1 MYEYDDGGGDGW
13 PLAWSIAVVV
23 ALLGVGLVGWFVVR
37 PRLDGNGGD
46 SGSLLGDVL
55 TTTTTQPVPAPGDIT
70 SDITIDT
77 TTDVTTDTSP
87 DISPDISIG
96 TAVVT
101 TTSVATS
108 AVDQAPPGTTDT
120 ATTSGA
126 ATTEAATPGEAPY
139 ETLPD
144 GSPAPVVAL
153 YDVSTIT
160 LTGAV
165 PDQAAKDRLQVLAI
179 GNAKPGQD
187 TVANFLTINPSV
199 PRHVGVRVVEL
210 TSVRFPEGSAEVL
223 PPHALEL
230 DRVVSIMNALPN
242 VTVLVIGHA
251 DQRGSDLAN
260 YEISEER
267 ADAVVDYIAAHGI
280 EPSRLSS
287 RAVGETDL
295 LTLNNEPAALELN
308 RRTEFVFYGLLME

>member
-1 MYEYDDGGGDGW
+1 MYEYDDGGDGW
-13 PLAWSIAVVV
+13 PLAWSITVVV
-23 ALLGVGLVGWFVVR
+23 ALLAVALVGWFVVR

-46 SGSLLGDVL
+46 SGRLLGDVL
-55 TTTTTQPVPAPGDIT
+55 TTTTTQPVRTPG
-70 SDITIDT
+70 
-77 TTDVTTDTSP
+77 DVTTDVST
-87 DISPDISIG
+87 DISTDI
-96 TAVVT
+96 AVVT
-101 TTSVATS
+101 TKRAATS
-108 AVDQAPPGTTDT
+108 TVDPARPATTDT

-126 ATTEAATPGEAPY
+126 ATTEAATPVEAPY

-210 TSVRFPEGSAEVL
+210 TSARFPEGSAEVL

-242 VTVLVIGHA
+242 VTALVIGHA
-251 DQRGSDLAN
+251 DQRGSDLSN

-267 ADAVVDYIAAHGI
+267 ADAVVDYIAGHGI

>member
-1 MYEYDDGGGDGW
+1 MYEYDDGGDGW

-46 SGSLLGDVL
+46 SALLLGDAL
-55 TTTTTQPVPAPGDIT
+55 TTTTTQPVRVPL
-70 SDITIDT
+70 
-77 TTDVTTDTSP
+77 DTSTVISTVISTGIST
-87 DISPDISIG
+87 DISTG

-101 TTSVATS
+101 TTRAATS
-108 AVDQAPPGTTDT
+108 TVDPAPPETTDT

-126 ATTEAATPGEAPY
+126 AITEAATPAEAPY

-242 VTVLVIGHA
+242 VTALVIGHA
-251 DQRGSDLAN
+251 DQRGSDLSN

-267 ADAVVDYIAAHGI
+267 ADAVVDYIAGHGI

-308 RRTEFVFYGLLME
+308 RRTEFVFYGLLLE

>member
-1 MYEYDDGGGDGW
+1 MYEYGDDWEGDR
-13 PLAWSIAVVV
+13 PLARTIAVVV
-23 ALLGVGLVGWFVVR
+23 AVVALALVGWFVVR
-37 PRLDGNGGD
+37 PRLGGD
-46 SGSLLGDVL
+46 SGESAGPLFGDDL
-55 TTTTTQPVPAPGDIT
+55 TTTTTQSTEVTDDI
-70 SDITIDT
+70 ST
-77 TTDVTTDTSP
+77 T
-87 DISPDISIG
+87 DISPTTRAG
-96 TAVVT
+96 THTVASDPPEASDPPATAASATV
-101 TTSVATS
+101 VAT
-108 AVDQAPPGTTDT
+108 A
-120 ATTSGA
+120 
-126 ATTEAATPGEAPY
+126 GEVTY

-144 GSPAPVVAL
+144 GTPAPVVAL
-153 YDVSTIT
+153 YDVSKIT

-187 TVANFLTINPSV
+187 TVENFLTINPSV

-210 TSVRFPEGSAEVL
+210 TSVRFPEGSAQVL

-242 VTVLVIGHA
+242 VTALVIGHA
-251 DQRGSDLAN
+251 DQRGSELTN

-267 ADAVVDYIAAHGI
+267 AGAVVDYIAGHGI

-308 RRTEFVFYGLLME
+308 RRTEFVFYGLLQE

>member
-1 MYEYDDGGGDGW
+1 MYEYGGGDEEDR
-13 PLAWSIAVVV
+13 PLARTIGVVV
-23 ALLGVGLVGWFVVR
+23 AVVALVLVGWFVVR
-37 PRLDGNGGD
+37 PRLGGD
-46 SGSLLGDVL
+46 DGEPTGPLIGDVL
-55 TTTTTQPVPAPGDIT
+55 TTTTAQSTAATDDI
-70 SDITIDT
+70 S
-77 TTDVTTDTSP
+77 TTDTSTTGT
-87 DISPDISIG
+87 STTIG
-96 TAVVT
+96 AGTNT
-101 TTSVATS
+101 VAS
-108 AVDQAPPGTTDT
+108 DPPGTSDPPAT
-120 ATTSGA
+120 AA
-126 ATTEAATPGEAPY
+126 ASTVVATAGEATY

-153 YDVSTIT
+153 YDVSKIT

-187 TVANFLTINPSV
+187 TVENFLTINPSV

-242 VTVLVIGHA
+242 ITALVIGHA
-251 DQRGSDLAN
+251 DQRGSELTN

-267 ADAVVDYIAAHGI
+267 ADAVVDYIAGHGI

-308 RRTEFVFYGLLME
+308 RRTEFVFYGLLQE

>member
-1 MYEYDDGGGDGW
+1 MYDYGGDEEDR
-13 PLAWSIAVVV
+13 PLARTIAVVV
-23 ALLGVGLVGWFVVR
+23 AVVALALVGWFVVR
-37 PRLDGNGGD
+37 PRLGGD
-46 SGSLLGDVL
+46 DGESAGPLIGDAL
-55 TTTTTQPVPAPGDIT
+55 TTTTAQSTATADEISTPDLSPPDRTTADLSTTDLSTTTGAGTNTVVSDPAGT
-70 SDITIDT
+70 SDT
-77 TTDVTTDTSP
+77 P
-87 DISPDISIG
+87 
-96 TAVVT
+96 A
-101 TTSVATS
+101 S
-108 AVDQAPPGTTDT
+108 AASAPV
-120 ATTSGA
+120 A
-126 ATTEAATPGEAPY
+126 ATAGEVTY

-153 YDVSTIT
+153 FDVSKIT

-187 TVANFLTINPSV
+187 TVENFLTINPSV
-199 PRHVGVRVVEL
+199 PRHIGVRVVEL
-210 TSVRFPEGSAEVL
+210 TSVRFPEGSAQVM

-251 DQRGSDLAN
+251 DQRGSELTN

-267 ADAVVDYIAAHGI
+267 ADGVVDYIAGHGI

-308 RRTEFVFYGLLME
+308 RRTEFVFYGLLQ

>member
-1 MYEYDDGGGDGW
+1 MYEYGDGGEGDR
-13 PLAWSIAVVV
+13 PLARTVAVVV
-23 ALLGVGLVGWFVVR
+23 AVVALVLVGWFVVR
-37 PRLDGNGGD
+37 PRLGGD
-46 SGSLLGDVL
+46 DVESTEPLLGDVL
-55 TTTTTQPVPAPGDIT
+55 TTTTATQSTDVTDPDVTDDVA
-70 SDITIDT
+70 
-77 TTDVTTDTSP
+77 TTDVSTTDISTT
-87 DISPDISIG
+87 DIS
-96 TAVVT
+96 TAGNGANTVVSDPPAASDT
-101 TTSVATS
+101 PATAASVT
-108 AVDQAPPGTTDT
+108 V
-120 ATTSGA
+120 A
-126 ATTEAATPGEAPY
+126 AAPGEATY

-153 YDVSTIT
+153 YDVSKIT

-165 PDQAAKDRLQVLAI
+165 PDQAAKDRLQILAI

-187 TVANFLTINPSV
+187 TVENFLTINPSV

-230 DRVVSIMNALPN
+230 DRVVSIMNALPH
-242 VTVLVIGHA
+242 VSALVIGHA
-251 DQRGSDLAN
+251 DQRGSELTN

-267 ADAVVDYIAAHGI
+267 ADAVVDYIARHGI

-287 RAVGETDL
+287 RAVGEADL

-308 RRTEFVFYGLLME
+308 RRTEFVFYGLLQE